1 MTDNVCRRREK
12 RDPANAIGTGRLYRD
27 DKLQRRATWIT
38 TEACSLFPSLPLCL
52 ILRIPFGTRSIR
64 VKVFEGLKTA
74 GPRKS
79 LASRDNS
86 CARRLSSSRSRNGP
100 ILARGSQLFSS
111 QSHSLPSLTIIPH
124 LPAYVS
130 RKHSGRYVDHRRSF
144 RSLGIQRRRTACLK
158 YEKAKNTRPPL
169 WRFPR
174 QCTVDGKY
182 LHGGSMST
190 RKERRLCGSYL

>member
-100 ILARGSQLFSS
+100 ILARRIPTVLFPIPLASLVDDNSS
-111 QSHSLPSLTIIPH
+111 PPRVRI
-124 LPAYVS
+124 
-130 RKHSGRYVDHRRSF
+130 
-144 RSLGIQRRRTACLK
+144 
-158 YEKAKNTRPPL
+158 EKA
-169 WRFPR
+169 
-174 QCTVDGKY
+174 
-182 LHGGSMST
+182 
-190 RKERRLCGSYL
+190 